1 MLCEVLIIIGLEK
14 SVSQLRESTSRSS
27 ADWRSLEEHMAVMK
41 NMEDQKFDLARK
53 INEQEAALSMLES
66 EIEELRRKSD
76 MLENWDV
83 EEEVVMDKNAYVGV
97 LTIVFLSIS
106 FEELGSSHTMKASN
120 QMHLWCLC

>member
-1 MLCEVLIIIGLEK
+1 
-14 SVSQLRESTSRSS
+14 
-27 ADWRSLEEHMAVMK
+27 MAVMK